1 MKRSVRVILLSS
13 LLGLVAGGCDQLSGS
28 SLRVERLPEVQPSL
42 PAVPRIP
49 PPPFPVTY
57 PDGTYSVFGV
67 RRRSATTLDHD
78 ASVTGYIVE
87 IYQPPACPEGE
98 TCPRP
103 AAPHFFLADTANE
116 GDAAKRLLVAG
127 YAQSDEELR
136 ELIRRGSRR
145 DPGPDGTVPPAI
157 DFTVGNKVKVTG
169 RFATMSS
176 VGFNASNGLLEY
188 STHQTLE
195 AAAQ

>member
-78 ASVTGYIVE
+78 ATVTGYIVE

-145 DPGPDGTVPPAI
+145 DRARTGPSRPRSTSRSGTRSRSR
-157 DFTVGNKVKVTG
+157 G
-169 RFATMSS
+169 
-176 VGFNASNGLLEY
+176 ASPR
-188 STHQTLE
+188 
-195 AAAQ
+195 